1 MARYRENAV
10 IKKGDILMRPITKHI
25 LAAGVAA
32 AALMGTHAASAQ
44 EVIKFAHVVAPNTP
58 KGQGAEY
65 FKKRAEEILGDKVV
79 VEIYPNSQL
88 FDDDKVLAA
97 ILRGDVQFGAP
108 SLAKFGKWTK
118 KLQVYDL
125 PFLFKDMD
133 AVGCF
138 QNGEKGQ
145 ELLNAMAPK
154 GLTGV
159 GYWHNGLKQLSANK
173 PLRAPEDAAGQKFRI
188 QSSDVIAAQFEA
200 IDAVPQKMAFSET
213 YSALQTGVVDGQEN
227 TWSNIYSKKFFEVQD
242 YITESNHGVL
252 DYMVVTSTK
261 WWDGLDPEIRAGLT
275 QAMNE
280 ATEYGNNLSAEL
292 TTEQRQAVI
301 DSGETEVLQLADG
314 DFTKWQS
321 AMKPVWDEFSGD
333 IGQDV
338 IDAAAACN

>member
-1 MARYRENAV
+1 MRL
-10 IKKGDILMRPITKHI
+10 ISKKI
-25 LAAGVAA
+25 LAASVATA
-32 AALMGTHAASAQ
+32 AILGMNGMASAQ

-58 KGQGAEY
+58 KGKGAEF
-65 FKKRAEEILGDKVV
+65 FKKRAEEILGDKVKI
-79 VEIYPNSQL
+79 EIYPNSQL
-88 FDDDKVLAA
+88 FDDSKVLAA

-133 AVGCF
+133 AVSCF

-145 ELLNAMAPK
+145 ELLGSMSGK

-173 PLRAPEDAAGQKFRI
+173 PLNKPADAEGLKFRI

-200 IDAVPQKMAFSET
+200 VDAVPQKMAFSET

-242 YITESNHGVL
+242 YITESNHGLL

-261 WWDGLDPEIRAGLT
+261 WWEGLDPEIRDGLT

-280 ATEYGNNLSAEL
+280 ASDYANGLSADL
-292 TTEQRQAVI
+292 TAEQRQAVI
-301 DSGETEVLQLADG
+301 DSGETEVLQLSND
-314 DFTKWQS
+314 DFSAWQE
-321 AMKPVWDEFSGD
+321 AVKPVWAEFSDD
-333 IGQDV
+333 IGQDI
-338 IDAAAACN
+338 IDAASACN

>member
-1 MARYRENAV
+1 
-10 IKKGDILMRPITKHI
+10 MRPISKSI

-32 AALMGTHAASAQ
+32 AALLGSNLATSAQ

-58 KGQGAEY
+58 KGQGADF
-65 FKKRAEEILGDKVV
+65 FKKRAEEILGDKVQI
-79 VEIYPNSQL
+79 EIYPNSQL

-133 AVGCF
+133 AVSCF

-145 ELLNAMAPK
+145 ELLNAMSSK

-200 IDAVPQKMAFSET
+200 VDAVPQKMAFSET

-242 YITESNHGVL
+242 YITESNHGLL

-261 WWDGLDPEIRAGLT
+261 WWDGLDPEIRDGLA
-275 QAMNE
+275 QAMKE
-280 ATEYGNNLSAEL
+280 ASDYANGLSAEL
-292 TTEQRQAVI
+292 TAEQRQAVI
-301 DSGETEVLQLADG
+301 DSGETEILQLSGEEFA
-314 DFTKWQS
+314 KWQT

-333 IGQDV
+333 IGQDI
-338 IDAAAACN
+338 IDAAAGCN

>member
-1 MARYRENAV
+1 
-10 IKKGDILMRPITKHI
+10 MRPISKSI

-32 AALMGTHAASAQ
+32 AALLGTNLAASAQ

-58 KGQGAEY
+58 KGQGAEF
-65 FKKRAEEILGDKVV
+65 FKKRAEELLGDKVKIEV
-79 VEIYPNSQL
+79 YPNSQL
-88 FDDDKVLAA
+88 FDDSKVLAA

-133 AVGCF
+133 SVSCF
-138 QNGEKGQ
+138 QKGEKGQ
-145 ELLNAMAPK
+145 ELLGAMSSK

-173 PLRAPEDAAGQKFRI
+173 PLRLPTDAEGLKFRI

-200 IDAVPQKMAFSET
+200 VDAVPQKMAFSET

-242 YITESNHGVL
+242 YISESNHGLL

-261 WWDGLDPEIRAGLT
+261 WWEGLDPEIREGLT

-280 ATEYGNNLSAEL
+280 ASEYANNLSADL
-292 TTEQRQAVI
+292 TAEQRQAVI
-301 DSGETEVLQLADG
+301 DSGETEVLQLTDAEFAAWRD
-314 DFTKWQS
+314 
-321 AMKPVWDEFSGD
+321 AVKPVWEEFSGD
-333 IGQDV
+333 IGQDI
-338 IDAAAACN
+338 IDAATACN

>member
-1 MARYRENAV
+1 MRL
-10 IKKGDILMRPITKHI
+10 ISKKI
-25 LAAGVAA
+25 LAASVATA
-32 AALMGTHAASAQ
+32 AILGMNGMASAQ

-58 KGQGAEY
+58 KGKGAEF
-65 FKKRAEEILGDKVV
+65 FKKRAEELLGDKVKI
-79 VEIYPNSQL
+79 EIYPNSQL
-88 FDDDKVLAA
+88 FDDSKVLAA

-133 AVGCF
+133 AVSCF

-145 ELLNAMAPK
+145 ELLGAMSDK

-159 GYWHNGLKQLSANK
+159 GYWHNGLKRLSANK
-173 PLRAPEDAAGQKFRI
+173 PLNNPADAEGLKFRI

-200 IDAVPQKMAFSET
+200 VDAVPQKMAFSET

-242 YITESNHGVL
+242 YITESNHGLL

-261 WWDGLDPEIRAGLT
+261 WWDGLDPEIRDGLT

-280 ATEYGNNLSAEL
+280 ASDYANSLSAEL
-292 TTEQRQAVI
+292 TAEQRQAVI
-301 DSGETEVLQLADG
+301 DSGETEVQQLSG
-314 DFTKWQS
+314 DDFSAWQN
-321 AMKPVWDEFSGD
+321 AVKPVWAEFSDD
-333 IGQDV
+333 IGQDI

>member
-1 MARYRENAV
+1 MRL
-10 IKKGDILMRPITKHI
+10 ISKKI
-25 LAAGVAA
+25 LAASVATA
-32 AALMGTHAASAQ
+32 AILGMNGMASAQ

-58 KGQGAEY
+58 KGKGAEF
-65 FKKRAEEILGDKVV
+65 FKKRAEELLGDKVKI
-79 VEIYPNSQL
+79 EIYPNSQL
-88 FDDDKVLAA
+88 FDDSKVLAA

-133 AVGCF
+133 AVSCF

-145 ELLNAMAPK
+145 ELLGAMSDK

-173 PLRAPEDAAGQKFRI
+173 PLNNPADAEGLKFRI

-200 IDAVPQKMAFSET
+200 VDAVPQKMAFSET

-242 YITESNHGVL
+242 YITESNHGLL

-261 WWDGLDPEIRAGLT
+261 WWDGLDPEIRDGLT

-280 ATEYGNNLSAEL
+280 ASDYANDLSAEL
-292 TTEQRQAVI
+292 TAEQRQAVI
-301 DSGETEVLQLADG
+301 DSGETEVLQLSG
-314 DFTKWQS
+314 DDFSAWQE
-321 AMKPVWDEFSGD
+321 AVKPVWAEFSDD
-333 IGQDV
+333 IGQDI

>member
-1 MARYRENAV
+1 MRL
-10 IKKGDILMRPITKHI
+10 ISKKI
-25 LAAGVAA
+25 LAASVATA
-32 AALMGTHAASAQ
+32 AILGMNGTASAQ

-58 KGQGAEY
+58 KGKGAEF
-65 FKKRAEEILGDKVV
+65 FKKRAEELLGDKVKI
-79 VEIYPNSQL
+79 EIYPNSQL
-88 FDDDKVLAA
+88 FDDSKVLAA

-133 AVGCF
+133 AVSCF

-145 ELLNAMAPK
+145 ELLGAMSDK

-173 PLRAPEDAAGQKFRI
+173 PLNNPADAKGLKFRI

-200 IDAVPQKMAFSET
+200 VDAVPQKMAFSET

-242 YITESNHGVL
+242 YITESNHGLL

-261 WWDGLDPEIRAGLT
+261 WWDGLDPEIRDGLT

-280 ATEYGNNLSAEL
+280 ASDYANSLSAEL
-292 TTEQRQAVI
+292 TAEQRQAVI
-301 DSGETEVLQLADG
+301 DSGETEVLQLSG
-314 DFTKWQS
+314 DDFSAWQN
-321 AMKPVWDEFSGD
+321 AVKPVWAEFSDD
-333 IGQDV
+333 IGQDI

>member
-1 MARYRENAV
+1 
-10 IKKGDILMRPITKHI
+10 MRPISKSI

-32 AALMGTHAASAQ
+32 AALLGTNFAASAQ

-58 KGQGAEY
+58 KGQGAEF
-65 FKKRAEEILGDKVV
+65 FKKRAEEILGDKVKIEV
-79 VEIYPNSQL
+79 YPNSQL
-88 FDDDKVLAA
+88 FDDSKVLAA

-133 AVGCF
+133 AVSCF

-145 ELLNAMAPK
+145 ELLGSMSSK

-173 PLRAPEDAAGQKFRI
+173 PLRMPTDAEGLKFRI

-200 IDAVPQKMAFSET
+200 VDAVPQKMAFSET

-242 YITESNHGVL
+242 YISESNHGLL

-261 WWDGLDPEIRAGLT
+261 WWEGLDPEIREGLA
-275 QAMNE
+275 QAMTE
-280 ATEYGNNLSAEL
+280 ASEYANNLSADL
-292 TTEQRQAVI
+292 TAEQRQAVI
-301 DSGETEVLQLADG
+301 DSGETEVLQLTDAEFAAWRD
-314 DFTKWQS
+314 
-321 AMKPVWDEFSGD
+321 AVKPVWNEFADD
-333 IGQDV
+333 IGQDI

>member
-1 MARYRENAV
+1 
-10 IKKGDILMRPITKHI
+10 MRPISKSI

-32 AALMGTHAASAQ
+32 AALLGSDLAASAQ

-58 KGQGAEY
+58 KGQGADY
-65 FKKRAEEILGDKVV
+65 FKKRAEEILGDKVKI
-79 VEIYPNSQL
+79 EIYPNSQL
-88 FDDDKVLAA
+88 FDDSKVLAA

-133 AVGCF
+133 AVSCF

-145 ELLNAMAPK
+145 ELLGAMSSK

-173 PLRAPEDAAGQKFRI
+173 PLRTPADAEGQKFRI

-200 IDAVPQKMAFSET
+200 VDAVPQKMAFSET

-242 YITESNHGVL
+242 YISESNHGLL

-261 WWDGLDPEIRAGLT
+261 WWDGLDPEIREGLA

-280 ATEYGNNLSAEL
+280 ASEYANNLSADL
-292 TTEQRQAVI
+292 TAEQRQAVI
-301 DSGETEVLQLADG
+301 DSGETEILQLTDAE
-314 DFTKWQS
+314 FAAWRE
-321 AMKPVWDEFSGD
+321 AVKPVWDEFADD

>member
-1 MARYRENAV
+1 M
-10 IKKGDILMRPITKHI
+10 MRPISKSI

-32 AALMGTHAASAQ
+32 AALLGSNLAASAQ

-58 KGQGAEY
+58 KGQGADY
-65 FKKRAEEILGDKVV
+65 FKKRAEEILGDKVKI
-79 VEIYPNSQL
+79 EIYPNSQL
-88 FDDDKVLAA
+88 FDDSKVLAA

-133 AVGCF
+133 AVSCF

-145 ELLNAMAPK
+145 ELLGAMSSK

-173 PLRAPEDAAGQKFRI
+173 PLRTPADAEGQKFRI

-200 IDAVPQKMAFSET
+200 VDAVPQKMAFSET

-242 YITESNHGVL
+242 YISESNHGLL

-261 WWDGLDPEIRAGLT
+261 WWDGLDPEIREGLA

-280 ATEYGNNLSAEL
+280 ASEYANNLSADL
-292 TTEQRQAVI
+292 TAEQRQAVI
-301 DSGETEVLQLADG
+301 DSGETEILQLTDAE
-314 DFTKWQS
+314 FAAWRE
-321 AMKPVWDEFSGD
+321 AVKPVWDEFADD

>member
-1 MARYRENAV
+1 MRL
-10 IKKGDILMRPITKHI
+10 ISKKI
-25 LAAGVAA
+25 LAASVATA
-32 AALMGTHAASAQ
+32 AILGMNGMASAQ

-58 KGQGAEY
+58 KGKGAEF
-65 FKKRAEEILGDKVV
+65 FKKRAEELLGDKVKI
-79 VEIYPNSQL
+79 EIYPNSQL
-88 FDDDKVLAA
+88 FDDSKVLAA

-118 KLQVYDL
+118 KLQIYDL

-133 AVGCF
+133 AVSCF

-145 ELLNAMAPK
+145 ELLGAMSDK

-173 PLRAPEDAAGQKFRI
+173 PLNKPTDAEGLKFRI

-200 IDAVPQKMAFSET
+200 VDAVPQKMAFSET

-242 YITESNHGVL
+242 YITESNHGLL

-261 WWDGLDPEIRAGLT
+261 WWDGLDPEIRDGLT

-280 ATEYGNNLSAEL
+280 ASDYANSLSAEL
-292 TTEQRQAVI
+292 TAEQRQAVI
-301 DSGETEVLQLADG
+301 DSGETEVLQLSG
-314 DFTKWQS
+314 DDFSAWQN
-321 AMKPVWDEFSGD
+321 AVKPVWAEFSDD
-333 IGQDV
+333 IGQDI

>member
-1 MARYRENAV
+1 MRL
-10 IKKGDILMRPITKHI
+10 ISKKI
-25 LAAGVAA
+25 LAASVATA
-32 AALMGTHAASAQ
+32 AILGMNGMASAQ
-44 EVIKFAHVVAPNTP
+44 EVIRFAHVVAPNTP
-58 KGQGAEY
+58 KGQGAEF
-65 FKKRAEEILGDKVV
+65 FKKRAEEILGDKVKI
-79 VEIYPNSQL
+79 EIYPNSQL
-88 FDDDKVLAA
+88 FDDSKVLAA

-133 AVGCF
+133 AVSCF

-145 ELLNAMAPK
+145 ELLGSMSGK

-173 PLRAPEDAAGQKFRI
+173 PLNKPADAAGLKFRI

-200 IDAVPQKMAFSET
+200 VDAVPQKMAFSET

-242 YITESNHGVL
+242 YITESNHGLL

-261 WWDGLDPEIRAGLT
+261 WWDGLDPEIRDGLA
-275 QAMNE
+275 QAMTE
-280 ATEYGNNLSAEL
+280 ASDYANGLSADL
-292 TTEQRQAVI
+292 TAQQRQAVI
-301 DSGETEVLQLADG
+301 ESGETEVLPLSAD
-314 DFTKWQS
+314 DFAAWQD
-321 AMKPVWDEFSGD
+321 AVKPVWAEFSDD
-333 IGQDV
+333 IGQDI

>member
-1 MARYRENAV
+1 MRL
-10 IKKGDILMRPITKHI
+10 ISKKI
-25 LAAGVAA
+25 LAASVATA
-32 AALMGTHAASAQ
+32 AILGMNGMASAQ

-58 KGQGAEY
+58 KGKGAEF
-65 FKKRAEEILGDKVV
+65 FKKRAEELLGDKVKI
-79 VEIYPNSQL
+79 EIYPNSQL
-88 FDDDKVLAA
+88 FDDSKVLAA

-133 AVGCF
+133 AVSCF

-145 ELLNAMAPK
+145 ELLGAMSDK

-173 PLRAPEDAAGQKFRI
+173 PLNNPADAEGLKFRI

-200 IDAVPQKMAFSET
+200 VDAVPQKMAFSET

-242 YITESNHGVL
+242 YITESNHGLL

-261 WWDGLDPEIRAGLT
+261 WWDGLDPEIRDGLT

-280 ATEYGNNLSAEL
+280 ASDYANSLSAEL
-292 TTEQRQAVI
+292 TAEQRQAVI
-301 DSGETEVLQLADG
+301 DSGETEVLQLSG
-314 DFTKWQS
+314 DDFSAWQN
-321 AMKPVWDEFSGD
+321 AVKPVWAEFSDD
-333 IGQDV
+333 IGQDI

>member
-1 MARYRENAV
+1 
-10 IKKGDILMRPITKHI
+10 MRPISKSI

-32 AALMGTHAASAQ
+32 AALLGSNLAASAQ

-58 KGQGAEY
+58 KGQGADF
-65 FKKRAEEILGDKVV
+65 FKKRAEEILGEKVKI
-79 VEIYPNSQL
+79 EIYPNSQL
-88 FDDDKVLAA
+88 FDDSKVLAA

-118 KLQVYDL
+118 QLQVYDL

-133 AVGCF
+133 AVSCF

-145 ELLNAMAPK
+145 ELLNAMSSK

-173 PLRAPEDAAGQKFRI
+173 PLRMPSDAEGLKFRI

-200 IDAVPQKMAFSET
+200 VDAVPQKMAFSET

-242 YITESNHGVL
+242 YISESNHGLL

-261 WWDGLDPEIRAGLT
+261 WWDGLDPEIREGLA

-280 ATEYGNNLSAEL
+280 ASEYANNLSADL
-292 TTEQRQAVI
+292 TAEQRQAVI
-301 DSGETEVLQLADG
+301 DSGETEVLQLTDAEFAAWRD
-314 DFTKWQS
+314 
-321 AMKPVWDEFSGD
+321 AVKPVWDEFADD
-333 IGQDV
+333 IGQDI

>member
-1 MARYRENAV
+1 MRL
-10 IKKGDILMRPITKHI
+10 ISKKI
-25 LAAGVAA
+25 LAASVATA
-32 AALMGTHAASAQ
+32 AILGMNGMASAQ

-58 KGQGAEY
+58 KGKGAEF
-65 FKKRAEEILGDKVV
+65 FKKRAEELLGDKVKI
-79 VEIYPNSQL
+79 EIYPNSQL
-88 FDDDKVLAA
+88 FDDSKVLAA

-133 AVGCF
+133 AVSCF

-145 ELLNAMAPK
+145 ELLGAMSDK

-173 PLRAPEDAAGQKFRI
+173 PLNNPADAKGLKFRI

-200 IDAVPQKMAFSET
+200 VDAVPQKMAFSET

-242 YITESNHGVL
+242 YITESNHGLL

-261 WWDGLDPEIRAGLT
+261 WWDGLDPEIRDGLT

-280 ATEYGNNLSAEL
+280 ASDYANSLSAEL
-292 TTEQRQAVI
+292 TAEQRQAVI
-301 DSGETEVLQLADG
+301 DSGETEVQQLSG
-314 DFTKWQS
+314 DDFSAWQN
-321 AMKPVWDEFSGD
+321 AVKPVWAEFSDD
-333 IGQDV
+333 IGQDI

>member
-1 MARYRENAV
+1 
-10 IKKGDILMRPITKHI
+10 MRPITKKI
-25 LAAGVAA
+25 LAASVATA
-32 AALMGTHAASAQ
+32 AILGMNGMASAQ
-44 EVIKFAHVVAPNTP
+44 EIIKFAHVVAPNTP
-58 KGQGAEY
+58 KGQGAEF
-65 FKKRAEEILGDKVV
+65 FKKRAEEILGDKVKI
-79 VEIYPNSQL
+79 EIYPNSQL
-88 FDDDKVLAA
+88 FDDSKVLAA

-133 AVGCF
+133 TVSCF

-145 ELLNAMAPK
+145 ELLGSMSDK

-173 PLRAPEDAAGQKFRI
+173 PLNKPEDAAGLKFRI

-200 IDAVPQKMAFSET
+200 VDAVPQKMAFSET

-242 YITESNHGVL
+242 YITESNHGLL

-261 WWDGLDPEIRAGLT
+261 WWEGLDPEIREGLA
-275 QAMNE
+275 QAMKE
-280 ATEYGNNLSAEL
+280 ASDHANGLSADL
-292 TTEQRQAVI
+292 TAQQRQEVI
-301 DSGETEVLQLADG
+301 DSGETKVVPFTAE
-314 DFTKWQS
+314 DFAAWQS
-321 AMKPVWDEFSGD
+321 AVKPVWSEFSD
-333 IGQDV
+333 EIGQDI

>member
-1 MARYRENAV
+1 MS
-10 IKKGDILMRPITKHI
+10 KSI

-32 AALMGTHAASAQ
+32 AALLGTNFAASAQ

-58 KGQGAEY
+58 KGQGAEF
-65 FKKRAEEILGDKVV
+65 FKKRAEEILGDKVKIEV
-79 VEIYPNSQL
+79 YPNSQL
-88 FDDDKVLAA
+88 FDDSKVLAA

-133 AVGCF
+133 AVSCF

-145 ELLNAMAPK
+145 ELLGSMSSK

-173 PLRAPEDAAGQKFRI
+173 PLRMPTDAEGLKFRI

-200 IDAVPQKMAFSET
+200 VDAVPQKMAFSET

-242 YITESNHGVL
+242 YISESNHGLL

-261 WWDGLDPEIRAGLT
+261 WWEGLDPEIREGLA
-275 QAMNE
+275 QAMTE
-280 ATEYGNNLSAEL
+280 ASEYANNLSADL
-292 TTEQRQAVI
+292 TAEQRQAVI
-301 DSGETEVLQLADG
+301 DSGETEVLQLTDAEFAAWRD
-314 DFTKWQS
+314 
-321 AMKPVWDEFSGD
+321 AVKPVWNEFADD
-333 IGQDV
+333 IGQDI

>member
-1 MARYRENAV
+1 
-10 IKKGDILMRPITKHI
+10 MRPITKKL
-25 LAAGVAA
+25 LAASVAMA
-32 AALMGTHAASAQ
+32 AVLGMTNAASAQ
-44 EVIKFAHVVAPNTP
+44 VVVKYAHVVAPNTP
-58 KGQGAEY
+58 KGQGAEF
-65 FKKRAEEILGDKVV
+65 FKKRAEELLGDKVQ

-118 KLQVYDL
+118 KLQIYDL

-133 AVGCF
+133 AVSCF
-138 QNGEKGQ
+138 QNGDSGQ
-145 ELLNAMAPK
+145 ELLNSMNGK

-173 PLRAPEDAAGQKFRI
+173 PLRMPTDAAGLKFRI

-200 IDAVPQKMAFSET
+200 VNAVPQKMAFAET

-242 YITESNHGVL
+242 YITESNHGLL

-261 WWDGLDPEIRAGLT
+261 WWEGLDPEIRDGLA
-275 QAMNE
+275 QAMKESTDYANDL
-280 ATEYGNNLSAEL
+280 AADLIS
-292 TTEQRQAVI
+292 EQRQAVI
-301 DSGETEVLQLADG
+301 DSGETEILQLSG
-314 DFTKWQS
+314 DEFKAWQG
-321 AMKPVWDEFSGD
+321 AMKPVWDQFSGE
-333 IGQDV
+333 IGQNL
-338 IDAAAACN
+338 IDAAAACNS

>member
-1 MARYRENAV
+1 
-10 IKKGDILMRPITKHI
+10 MRPITKKI
-25 LAAGVAA
+25 LAASVATA
-32 AALMGTHAASAQ
+32 AILGMNGMASAQ

-58 KGQGAEY
+58 KGQGAEF
-65 FKKRAEEILGDKVV
+65 FKKRAEELLGDKVKI
-79 VEIYPNSQL
+79 EIYPNSQL
-88 FDDDKVLAA
+88 FDDSKVLAA

-133 AVGCF
+133 AVACF
-138 QNGEKGQ
+138 QNGDKGQ
-145 ELLNAMAPK
+145 ELLKSMASK

-173 PLRAPEDAAGQKFRI
+173 PLRTPADAAGLKFRI

-200 IDAVPQKMAFSET
+200 VDAVPQKMAFSET

-242 YITESNHGVL
+242 YITESNHGLL

-261 WWDGLDPEIRAGLT
+261 WWDGLDPEIRDGLA
-275 QAMNE
+275 QAMKE
-280 ATEYGNNLSAEL
+280 ATDYANGLSADL
-292 TTEQRQAVI
+292 TAEQRQAVI
-301 DSGETEVLQLADG
+301 DSGETEVLQLSDTEFSA
-314 DFTKWQS
+314 WQE
-321 AMKPVWDEFSGD
+321 AVKPVWAQFSGD
-333 IGQDV
+333 IGQDI

>member
-1 MARYRENAV
+1 MRL
-10 IKKGDILMRPITKHI
+10 ISKKI
-25 LAAGVAA
+25 LAASVATA
-32 AALMGTHAASAQ
+32 AILGMNGMASAQ

-58 KGQGAEY
+58 KGKGAEF
-65 FKKRAEEILGDKVV
+65 FKKRAEELLGDKVKI
-79 VEIYPNSQL
+79 EIYPNSQL
-88 FDDDKVLAA
+88 FDDSKVLAA

-133 AVGCF
+133 AVSCF

-145 ELLNAMAPK
+145 ELLGAMSDK

-173 PLRAPEDAAGQKFRI
+173 PLNNPADAEGLKFRI

-200 IDAVPQKMAFSET
+200 VDAVPQKMAFSET

-242 YITESNHGVL
+242 YITESNHGLL

-261 WWDGLDPEIRAGLT
+261 WWDGLDPEIRDGLT

-280 ATEYGNNLSAEL
+280 ASDYANSLSAEL
-292 TTEQRQAVI
+292 TAEQRQAVI
-301 DSGETEVLQLADG
+301 DSGETEVQQLSG
-314 DFTKWQS
+314 DDFSAWQN
-321 AMKPVWDEFSGD
+321 AVKPVWAEFSDD
-333 IGQDV
+333 IGQDI

>member
-1 MARYRENAV
+1 MS
-10 IKKGDILMRPITKHI
+10 KSI

-32 AALMGTHAASAQ
+32 AALLGSNLAASAQ

-58 KGQGAEY
+58 KGQGADY
-65 FKKRAEEILGDKVV
+65 FKKRAEEILGDKVKI
-79 VEIYPNSQL
+79 EIYPNSQL
-88 FDDDKVLAA
+88 FDDSKVLAA

-133 AVGCF
+133 AVSCF

-145 ELLNAMAPK
+145 ELLGAMSSK

-173 PLRAPEDAAGQKFRI
+173 PLRIPADAEGQKFRI

-200 IDAVPQKMAFSET
+200 VDAVPQKMAFSET

-242 YITESNHGVL
+242 YISESNHGLL

-261 WWDGLDPEIRAGLT
+261 WWDGLDPEIREGLA

-280 ATEYGNNLSAEL
+280 ASEYANNLSADL
-292 TTEQRQAVI
+292 TAEQRQAVI
-301 DSGETEVLQLADG
+301 DSGETEILQLTDAE
-314 DFTKWQS
+314 FAAWRE
-321 AMKPVWDEFSGD
+321 AVKPVWDEFADD